1 MNRLISFLLFLLPVF
16 SSAQYHSRLSAQ
28 QWVDSVFKTLNNDK
42 KIAQLIIIRAHS
54 NLGPEH
60 VAKVIENIKKY
71 NVGGLC
77 FFQGGPVRQ
86 ANLTNYYQSIAK
98 TPLMVTID
106 AEWGLGMRLDSVL
119 KFPYQLTLGAMNDE
133 ELMHRM
139 GVAVGEQCKRLGVQV
154 NYAPVVDINN
164 NPANPVIGYRS
175 FGESRDKV
183 TALGV
188 AYMKGMQEAGIMA
201 CAKHFPGHGDVDV
214 DSHLDLP
221 VINKSMAQ
229 LDTMELI
236 PFKALFKAGVGSVM
250 IAHLSVPAIDNT
262 ANRATSI
269 SKNNVTGLLRNDLGY
284 QGLTFT
290 DALEMKGVA
299 KYFPGGKISV
309 EALIAGND
317 MLCLPESVPQSIAA
331 VKKAIKKRKLSWKS
345 INEKVKRVLLA
356 KYNLGLNQINPV
368 DTANLLNDLNAKTN
382 DIRYE
387 VAAKTLSLVKTEG
400 AGIPLQFG
408 KKVAYISIG
417 DSTINE
423 FGARMM
429 DDYNSDNYFFNY
441 KDTSA
446 TGDSII
452 EQLRRGKYE
461 TVVVGIHNYSLRPGN
476 NYNISPAAQ
485 HLFNQ
490 LQAFNTITFAFGNVL
505 ALSNFCNAKTLIAC
519 YQDDDITREVAAD
532 LLEGRLPARG
542 TLPVSVCNFKFGGGI
557 IQSDVKPIPEWVAPI
572 PFDTARYSE
581 KLISIDSIANDAIA
595 KKAFPGCVVVALYNG
610 NVIYNKAFGHFK
622 YEPSKEMTTES
633 IFDLASVTKISATT
647 VALMQLYEEGKLD
660 LNKTLGDYLPVVRG
674 TNKAKLLIKDILMHE
689 AGLVA
694 FIPFYKET
702 IDSVTGFP
710 NPEIYSDTEKP
721 GFNVRVAK
729 GVYLRNDWEDTLMKR
744 IVKSPLGPI
753 HKYVYS
759 DNDFIFLGKI
769 VETLS
774 GMPLNEYVDKV
785 FYSKLGMRTT
795 GFRPWKKFP
804 IENIVPT
811 EEEKHFRRQLLQGDV
826 HDEGASLFGEVAGH
840 AGLFSDA
847 YDLAILYQM
856 LLNGGQFN
864 GVDYLDPSTIKLFTS
879 YHSKISRRGYGFDK
893 PEKNN
898 ASREDPYPSLSASPE
913 TFGHTGFTGTC
924 VWVDPKYDLVYVFLS
939 NRVYPGRD
947 NPRLSSMRIR
957 GKIQEV
963 LYKAIKSV
971 RIGN

>member
-1 MNRLISFLLFLLPVF
+1 MNRLIAFLLFLSPVF
-16 SSAQYHSRLSAQ
+16 SSAQYHSSLTAQ
-28 QWVDSVFKTLNNDK
+28 KWVDSVFRTLNNDQ

-54 NLGPEH
+54 NLGPDH
-60 VAKVIENIKKY
+60 VAKVINDIEKY

-119 KFPYQLTLGAMNDE
+119 KFPYQLTLGAMDDE
-133 ELMHRM
+133 DLVYRL
-139 GVAVGEQCKRLGVQV
+139 GRAVGEQCKRLGIQV

-183 TALGV
+183 TRFGV
-188 AYMKGMQEAGIMA
+188 AYMKGMQDAGIMA

-221 VINKSMAQ
+221 VINKSIAQ
-229 LDTMELI
+229 LDSMELT

-262 ANRATSI
+262 ANKATSI
-269 SKNNVTGLLRNDLGY
+269 SKNNVTGLLRDDLGY

-317 MLCLPESVPQSIAA
+317 MLCLPESVPESIAA
-331 VKKAIKKRKLSWKS
+331 VKKSIKKKKLGWKI

-356 KYNLGLNQINPV
+356 KYNLGLNQQNPI
-368 DTANLLNDLNAKTN
+368 DTSNLLNELNAKTN
-382 DIRYE
+382 AIRYE
-387 VAAKTLSLVKTEG
+387 IAARTITLLKKEG
-400 AGIPLQFG
+400 AGIPLRLG
-408 KKVAYISIG
+408 EKTAYVSIG
-417 DSTINE
+417 DTTRNE
-423 FGARMM
+423 FGARIM
-429 DDYNSDNYFFNY
+429 DDLNADNYFFSY

-452 EQLRRGKYE
+452 ERLRREQYQN
-461 TVVVGIHNYSLRPGN
+461 VIIGIHNYSLRPGN
-476 NYNISPAAQ
+476 NYNISHAAI

-490 LQAFNTITFAFGNVL
+490 LQAFNSFTFVFGNVL
-505 ALSNFCNAKTLIAC
+505 AVSNFCSAKNLVAC
-519 YQDDDITREVAAD
+519 YQDDDITREAAAD
-532 LLEGRLPARG
+532 LLEGKISAKG
-542 TLPVSVCNFKFGGGI
+542 TLPVSVCDFKFGDGI
-557 IQSDVKPIPEWVAPI
+557 MQVSITQEDLKTEPERI
-572 PFDTARYSE
+572 RHLPFDTVRYAS
-581 KLISIDSIANDAIA
+581 KLEAIDSIANDAIS
-595 KKAFPGCVVVALYNG
+595 KKAFPGCVVLAVHDG
-610 NVIYNKAFGHFK
+610 KIIYNKAFGHYK

-647 VALMQLYEEGKLD
+647 VAVMSLFEEDKID
-660 LNKTLGDYLPVVRG
+660 LNKKLGDYLPVVRG
-674 TNKAKLLIKDILMHE
+674 TNKEKLVLKDILLHQ
-689 AGLVA
+689 AGLVP

-702 IDSVTGFP
+702 IDTVTGLP
-710 NPEIYSDTEKP
+710 NPEIYSEAEKP
-721 GFNVRVAK
+721 GFNVRVAN
-729 GVYLRNDWEDTLMKR
+729 GVYLRNDWQDTLMKR
-744 IVKSPLGPI
+744 ILTSPVGPKN
-753 HKYVYS
+753 KYVYS

-769 VETLS
+769 VEQIT
-774 GMPLNEYVDKV
+774 GMPLDIYVDKI
-785 FYSKLGMRTT
+785 FYSKLGMSTT

-840 AGLFSDA
+840 AGLFSNA

-856 LLNGGQFN
+856 LLNGGDLN
-864 GVDYLDPSTIKLFTS
+864 GMQYLDPATIKSFTS
-879 YHSKISRRGYGFDK
+879 YQSKISRRGYGFDK
-893 PEKNN
+893 PEKDN
-898 ASREDPYPSLSASPE
+898 ATRDDPYPSSLASPE

-924 VWVDPKYDLVYVFLS
+924 VWVDPKYKLVYVFLS

-947 NPRLSSMRIR
+947 NPKLSSMRIR
-957 GKIQEV
+957 AKIQDAII
-963 LYKAIKSV
+963 KAIK
-971 RIGN
+971 